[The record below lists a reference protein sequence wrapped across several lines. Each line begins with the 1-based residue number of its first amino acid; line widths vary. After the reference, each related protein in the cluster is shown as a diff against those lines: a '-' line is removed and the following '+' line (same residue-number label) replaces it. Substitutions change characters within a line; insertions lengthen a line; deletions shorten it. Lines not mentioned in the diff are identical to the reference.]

1 MPAGQGMQLL
11 RRLGYGVWLGLLLQ
25 LLIRALIPARIRH
38 LRVRHHRAPGISSV
52 SLSWDYSWG
61 TRPLSLI
68 FDLEA
73 GAAAGSVTSDG
84 SRTEALI
91 PLVCPLQ
98 GPYQVTISATYR
110 LLGYAYTRT
119 HRVSGFSSGV

>member
-1 MPAGQGMQLL
+1 MPAGWGRRLL

-25 LLIRALIPARIRH
+25 LLSRALIPARVRH
-38 LRVRHHRAPGISSV
+38 LRVRHSKDFGTSGV

-61 TRPLSLI
+61 ARPLSLI
-68 FDLEA
+68 FDLES
-73 GAAAGSVTSDG
+73 GVVAGSVTSDG
-84 SRTEALI
+84 SRTAALI
-91 PLVCPLQ
+91 PLVRPLQ

>member
-25 LLIRALIPARIRH
+25 LLSRALIPARVRH
-38 LRVRHHRAPGISSV
+38 LRVRHSKALGFSGV
-52 SLSWDYSWG
+52 SLGWDYSWG
-61 TRPLSLI
+61 ARPLSLI

-73 GAAAGSVTSDG
+73 GAATGSVTSDG
-84 SRTEALI
+84 SRTAALI
-91 PLVCPLQ
+91 PLVRPLQ

-119 HRVSGFSSGV
+119 HRVRGFSSGV

>member
-1 MPAGQGMQLL
+1 MPAGRAIQLL

-25 LLIRALIPARIRH
+25 LLSRALIPARVRH
-38 LRVRHHRAPGISSV
+38 LRVRHDGAPGA

-61 TRPLSLI
+61 AQPLSLI

-73 GAAAGSVTSDG
+73 GVAVGSVTSDG

-91 PLVCPLQ
+91 PLVRPLQ

-119 HRVSGFSSGV
+119 HRVSGFSSGE